1 MMIYET
7 ISHSLCVSLNLIFT
21 ILICLRIFIMRD
33 KAVKVL
39 GKVQASFYSSS
50 VTTFVEC
57 GGFFTIW
64 STVYLITL
72 LSDSWVEAI
81 FLQPYSYVLVSNIS
95 SQHAMS
101 FQ

>member
-1 MMIYET
+1 
-7 ISHSLCVSLNLIFT
+7 
-21 ILICLRIFIMRD
+21 MRN

-39 GKVQASFYSSS
+39 GKVQASFYSSL

-72 LSDSWVEAI
+72 LSDSWVAAI
-81 FLQPYSYVLVSNIS
+81 FLQPYTYILVSYAS
-95 SQHAMS
+95 LQRAMNLLEPELRFFS
-101 FQ
+101 PPP

>member
-1 MMIYET
+1 
-7 ISHSLCVSLNLIFT
+7 
-21 ILICLRIFIMRD
+21 MRN

-64 STVYLITL
+64 STVYLITFL
-72 LSDSWVEAI
+72 RESWLEAI
-81 FLQPYSYVLVSNIS
+81 FLQPYSYILVSYAS
-95 SQHAMS
+95 LKRAMD
-101 FQ
+101 FFRTRTWFFFHPLGNY